1 VNARVQL
8 PDDQPVVII
17 ERTFDAPRELVWE
30 AFTNPRHVAQWFG
43 GTGFTSPA
51 CTMDVRPGGLWR
63 HVLRAPNGFE
73 FAIESIFLEVVP
85 PERLSWKNATEVHG
99 PGAPPAVTQTVTLR
113 EDGARTH
120 WRLEARYRYL
130 EDRATSVQMGFAT
143 MVTQGVE
150 RLADFLETQTQGGRQ

>member
-1 VNARVQL
+1 MSTRTEL
-8 PDDQPVVII
+8 PDDDPVVIL

-30 AFTNPRHVAQWFG
+30 AFTNPQHIAQWFG
-43 GTGFTSPA
+43 GTGFTSPL
-51 CTMDVRPGGLWR
+51 CQMDLRPGGLWR

-73 FAIESIFLEVVP
+73 FSIDSIFLEVQP
-85 PERLSWKNATEVHG
+85 PERLAWKNATEAQA

-120 WRLEARYRYL
+120 WRLEARYQSL
-130 EDRATSVQMGFAT
+130 ADRATSLKMGFAT

-150 RLADFLETQTQGGRQ
+150 RLADFLTGEKQ